1 MGVAGFQEKK
11 QKCAKFPEAQDH
23 NWDNVI
29 STTRY
34 WPKKVTKAA
43 EAEGARNL
51 DSTFWWEKL

>member
-43 EAEGARNL
+43 KAKGARNL
-51 DSTFWWEKL
+51 DSTF